1 MAPSARRESLAAM
14 NETSH
19 TLILRLWLDRECL
32 RGSVST
38 PDGDPHEFSG
48 RLGLIGAIDDLLTPT
63 DPTGEPAPAAGPHTK
78 EPS

>member
-1 MAPSARRESLAAM
+1 M

-48 RLGLIGAIDDLLTPT
+48 RLGLIGAIDDLLTAT
-63 DPTGEPAPAAGPHTK
+63 HPTGEPAPDAGPPTK